1 MGRKK
6 IQFFVLAVVMIIAGF
21 TAWFLFQQSS
31 RFTAL
36 EEQGREQQETNAS
49 RAQQDKPEF
58 KIVPSANRTDEARLR
73 QGAVPKPSSQK
84 RADANATLEPD
95 MAGQDQER
103 KQASWIK
110 DFVVTSTFIQDLADY
125 VIDHYQ
131 PPLTKDNPG
140 ENGTIT
146 VSFKSL
152 NARYGLELIGL
163 RHSAGNL
170 KKAREE
176 VLGKL
181 MNPDL
186 LQEAYDRYART
197 FADTLVDKARQTR
210 NETLDGDL
218 QIMTDGQIAEMLRL
232 NGEYVED
239 VSAVL
244 EVLAEDP
251 ALPEQVKEYLRAEKE
266 AVHANFV
273 LNQEQNRFDVL
284 TQSRGQSDES
294 EKVTEQKISQAESR
308 KKKAAENYRSA
319 LKKREQARQKLLEMI
334 AAQSSDV
341 DLEQH
346 EILYIA
352 EWVFRR
358 LESGQGS
365 EAVKVA
371 SRLLNE
377 LADLFTAR
385 ARALADQG

>member
-6 IQFFVLAVVMIIAGF
+6 IQFFVFAVVVIIAGF

-31 RFTAL
+31 RFKAL
-36 EEQGREQQETNAS
+36 EDQGREQQEANAS
-49 RAQQDKPEF
+49 EAQQEKPEF
-58 KIVPSANRTDEARLR
+58 KIVHSANRTEEARLR
-73 QGAVPKPSSQK
+73 QEATSKSSGQKP
-84 RADANATLEPD
+84 ADANATLEPD
-95 MAGQDQER
+95 QAGEDQER

-110 DFVVTSTFIQDLADY
+110 DFVVTSTFVQDLADY

-140 ENGTIT
+140 KEGTIT

-163 RHSAGNL
+163 RHSADNL

-181 MNPDL
+181 MNPEL
-186 LQEAYDRYART
+186 LRQAYERYAQT
-197 FADTLVDKARQTR
+197 FVKSLMDKARQTR

-218 QIMTDGQIAEMLRL
+218 QTMTEGQIAEMLRL
-232 NGEYVED
+232 NSEYVDD

-244 EVLAEDP
+244 QVLATDP
-251 ALPEQVKEYLRAEKE
+251 ALTEQVEEYLRAEKK

-294 EKVTEQKISQAESR
+294 ETVTEQKISQAQSR

-358 LESGQGS
+358 LDSGQGS
-365 EAVKVA
+365 EAIEVA
-371 SRLLNE
+371 SNLLDD
-377 LADLFTAR
+377 LAGRFKAR
-385 ARALADQG
+385 ARTLAPPG

>member
-6 IQFFVLAVVMIIAGF
+6 IQFFVFAVVVIIAGF

-31 RFTAL
+31 RFKAL
-36 EEQGREQQETNAS
+36 EDQGREQQEANAS
-49 RAQQDKPEF
+49 KAQQEKPEF
-58 KIVPSANRTDEARLR
+58 KIVHSANRTEEARLK
-73 QGAVPKPSSQK
+73 QEAATKPSGQK
-84 RADANATLEPD
+84 TADANATLEPD
-95 MAGQDQER
+95 QAGEDQER

-140 ENGTIT
+140 EAGTIT

-163 RHSAGNL
+163 RHSADNL

-186 LQEAYDRYART
+186 LREAYERYAQT
-197 FADTLVDKARQTR
+197 FVKALVDKARETR
-210 NETLDGDL
+210 NETIDGDL
-218 QIMTDGQIAEMLRL
+218 QTMTDGQIAEMLRL
-232 NGEYVED
+232 NSEYVDD

-244 EVLAEDP
+244 QVLARDP
-251 ALPEQVKEYLRAEKE
+251 ALTEQVEEYLRAEKK

-273 LNQEQNRFDVL
+273 LNQEQNRYDVL

-294 EKVTEQKISQAESR
+294 ETVTEQKISQAESR
-308 KKKAAENYRSA
+308 KKKAAENYRNA
-319 LKKREQARQKLLEMI
+319 LQKREQARQKLLEMI

-346 EILYIA
+346 EILYIS

-358 LESGQGS
+358 LDSGQGS
-365 EAVKVA
+365 EAIEAA
-371 SRLLNE
+371 SSLLDD
-377 LADLFTAR
+377 LAGRFKAR
-385 ARALADQG
+385 ARALAPRE